1 MELVTNKILNGFK
14 ELSFELLKSIPLK
27 EKVENIIQK
36 IANLGEFDRVEFFER
51 ENDDFIKKYEWSK
64 KEDYK
69 ENITKLDIKEEYLIS
84 LKNDDVINLKKDLI
98 FPIIVNNELIGVI
111 KFSLIEKLKEMSYL
125 EINALKGCVDIIET
139 LYEREKL
146 FNKNREDKIF
156 LDKIV
161 NNVKELI
168 VILDKNLKILFANK
182 SAGESV
188 GRNPVELVGENCFK
202 IWHQR
207 DIPCEICPV
216 QKALL
221 SKNYEEGIVTSPDG
235 RIWHIKAIPILNDK
249 NEVEFVIESTIE
261 ITKERELIKKL
272 KENEE
277 RFRKILETTNI
288 GISILD
294 RDGKYIYVNKKRA
307 EMLGY
312 SVEELINK
320 NFKDLVHPED
330 LNKDTEL
337 YEKLV
342 KGEIDNYNIDLKFI
356 KKDGDISF
364 EKAYVSRV
372 DDENGDFLYTVNIVV
387 DITKEVKYEFDLKE
401 KEDIIKGIFDQLSV
415 GVNIVDKD
423 KNIILSNK
431 AFQNMIGYSLNELKN
446 MTFIDYTYPD
456 DLEENLK
463 LFDKAK
469 NNEINSFTLEKRFKR
484 KDGSIF
490 WGRVTSNVIKDE
502 KGEIKYLISL
512 IEDIDEKVKYYE
524 NLKIEERRLK
534 AIIDVI
540 PDLIFIFDKDGNFLN
555 FFGDSEKLL
564 FKPEDF
570 LGKNILSIF
579 KEDFGLKTVK
589 SIREALY
596 ENKISTFVY
605 ELQCL
610 KNSKEN
616 CFYEARF
623 VKLDEEKV
631 LCLIRDTTNE
641 VRYLNE
647 LRKKEE
653 DLKKYFYQTINLISK
668 IIEMKEPYTAG
679 HQKGTSEI
687 AVLIAKELNLDEF
700 KIEAIKIA
708 GLVHDI
714 GKIEIPIEILNKPTK
729 LSLIDWDF
737 IKKHPQIGYEILKE
751 IDFPWNVKEIV
762 LQHHEKYDG
771 SGYPNG
777 LKDDEI
783 LLEARIISVADS
795 IEAMSSHRP
804 YRARLSKERI
814 VEELI
819 KYRGSYYDP
828 QIVDIA
834 IKLIERGDIKI

>member
-1 MELVTNKILNGFK
+1 
-14 ELSFELLKSIPLK
+14 
-27 EKVENIIQK
+27 
-36 IANLGEFDRVEFFER
+36 
-51 ENDDFIKKYEWSK
+51 
-64 KEDYK
+64 
-69 ENITKLDIKEEYLIS
+69 

-202 IWHQR
+202 IWHKR

-221 SKNYEEGIVTSPDG
+221 SKNYEEGIVKSPDG

-294 RDGKYIYVNKKRA
+294 KDGNYLYLNKKRA

-312 SVEELINK
+312 SVEEIINK
-320 NFKDLVHPED
+320 NFKDFVHPED
-330 LNKDTEL
+330 LNKDKEL

-364 EKAYVSRV
+364 EKVYVSRV
-372 DDENGDFLYTVNIVV
+372 DDENGNFLYTVNIVV

-401 KEDIIKGIFDQLSV
+401 KEDILKGIFDQLSV

-446 MTFIDYTYPD
+446 MTFIDFTYPD

-524 NLKIEERRLK
+524 NLKIEESRLK
-534 AIIDVI
+534 AIIDI
-540 PDLIFIFDKDGNFLN
+540 MPDLIFIFDKDGNFLN
-555 FFGDSEKLL
+555 YYGDFEKLL

-579 KEDFGLKTVK
+579 KEDIGLKTVK

-596 ENKISTFVY
+596 ENKISSFVY
-605 ELQCL
+605 ELPCP

-641 VRYLNE
+641 VRYLNK
-647 LRKKEE
+647 LKKKEE

-687 AVLIAKELNLDEF
+687 AVLITKELNLDEF

-771 SGYPNG
+771 SGYPYG

-804 YRARLSKERI
+804 YRARLSKEKI